1 MEFKMDEYD
10 RLEKQDLVVD
20 LRDQLQAA
28 IDVYEDLRRELDA
41 YNELVAKAERFV
53 NRIIEETE
61 DSLEGRTDRFQASK
75 RGQEIQMWI
84 RELSEF
90 IIPAKKIQFPE
101 IPELDPDYEGVATQL
116 EDLSE
121 EA

>member
-90 IIPAKKIQFPE
+90 IVPAKKIQFPE
-101 IPELDPDYEGVATQL
+101 IAELDPDYEGVATQL